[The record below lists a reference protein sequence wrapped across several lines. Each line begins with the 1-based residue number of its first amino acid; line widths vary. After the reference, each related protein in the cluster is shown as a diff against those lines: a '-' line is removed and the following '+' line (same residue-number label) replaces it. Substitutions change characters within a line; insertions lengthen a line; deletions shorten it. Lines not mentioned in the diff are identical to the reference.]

1 MEQRMLVVMFNGN
14 NIPDDLVLS
23 VQKMVS
29 NQCFAH
35 PDDIKIY
42 ALSENDL
49 AKIIAKDIFKRY
61 SAPESD
67 TLEGDNTIKML
78 SEKYRL
84 KDKSD
89 LAVALSIDLH
99 NIYNRMIH
107 GKNIEEDNEF
117 INKLKNLIT
126 IGMYHESSA
135 NKYGYVGDTANII
148 SKVYFKFFD
157 KDGNPLLY

>member
-1 MEQRMLVVMFNGN
+1 MEQRMLIALFTGN

-23 VQKMVS
+23 VQKMIS

-35 PDDIKIY
+35 PDDVKIY
-42 ALSENDL
+42 ALNENDL
-49 AKIIAKDIFKRY
+49 AKIIAKDIFKRH
-61 SAPESD
+61 SKPKTGA
-67 TLEGDNTIKML
+67 LEGDNTIKML
-78 SEKYRL
+78 SEKYHL

-89 LAVALSIDLH
+89 LAIALSIDLH

-107 GKNIEEDNEF
+107 GKNIEEDDEF

-135 NKYGYVGDTANII
+135 NKYGYAGDTANII
-148 SKVYFKFFD
+148 SKVYFKLFD
-157 KDGNPLLY
+157 KNGNPLLP

>member
-1 MEQRMLVVMFNGN
+1 MEQRMLVVMFTGN
-14 NIPDDLVLS
+14 NVPDDVVIN
-23 VQKMVS
+23 VQKMIS
-29 NQCFAH
+29 EQCFAH
-35 PDDIKIY
+35 PDDVKIY

-49 AKIIAKDIFKRY
+49 AKIIAKDIFKRH
-61 SAPESD
+61 STPETE

-84 KDKSD
+84 KDKPG
-89 LAVALSIDLH
+89 LAIALSIDLH

-117 INKLKNLIT
+117 INKLKNLVT
-126 IGMYHESSA
+126 VGMYHRSSA
-135 NKYGYVGDTANII
+135 NKYGYIGDTADII

-157 KDGNPLLY
+157 KNGNPL